1 MIFFRKALG
10 LALLLAVVMS
20 VQQTHAQT
28 EQVKIGFADAEL
40 VLVNMAE
47 YKNIGTRV
55 QQQANTSRQAIQVL
69 ADEFQADYEKFEK
82 QAPLLPPEK
91 QQERQAELE
100 QRYLDIQNR
109 TAQEDQ
115 TVAKLESD
123 LLNPL
128 IERVGVA
135 VNEVAAEKGLDLV
148 LRAPGLLYI
157 NPDKIVDITTDVARR
172 LGIEVAETAQN

>member
-1 MIFFRKALG
+1 MTSFTKTICAALVFAG
-10 LALLLAVVMS
+10 LFATQSAQA
-20 VQQTHAQT
+20 QQI
-28 EQVKIGFADAEL
+28 KIGYADAEL
-40 VLVNMAE
+40 VLVNMKE
-47 YKNIGTRV
+47 YKEIGAKV
-55 QQQANTSRQAIQVL
+55 QQQAATSRQAIQTM

-100 QRYLDIQNR
+100 KRYQEIQ
-109 TAQEDQ
+109 TKTVQEDQ

-128 IERVGVA
+128 LERVGEA
-135 VNEVAAEKGLDLV
+135 VNAVAEEKGLDIV

-157 NPDKIVDITTDVARR
+157 NPNTVTDITTDVARR
-172 LGIEVAETAQN
+172 LGIEVTAEG